1 MHSNRHFD
9 RICLA
14 VLICTVLLT
23 VLFMNGESL
32 GIQVVRD
39 QDTDRDEGSVWFT
52 ENDLDGSWDTE
63 GAVRITLEG
72 STASIEGSGA
82 YVKGSDVVIASSGR
96 YIVTGELTDGSLIVD
111 AHNNSKVWILL
122 SGVSLTCSD
131 DAAIRIDQAD
141 KVFLTLAEGTEN
153 VVTSG
158 GTYSE
163 EALSDNTG
171 GAIFSHD
178 DLTIS
183 GSGSLTVSASYKHGI
198 DANDDLVIT
207 GGTIV
212 IEAPADGIHAS
223 DSLRICSA
231 DLTINAGDDGLST
244 GEENAP
250 LYMESGSVSI
260 TAGGDGIH
268 SAGDITLAGGSLV
281 ISAKDDGI
289 HSDTSFLITDG
300 SVTINES
307 YEGIEALTIDQQGG
321 DVYVVSSDDGFNAN
335 GGSSGQPGMGGF
347 GGGRG
352 ENRGPGGISAGTE
365 SRQDASGEQGAG
377 EMSESPPEAEIT
389 DTEASAE
396 SSASDTWI
404 HISGGSLTILN
415 GTGRDADGLDSN
427 GDILISGGTV
437 RISLTGSGS
446 NSAIDYNSDGGAS
459 CLITGGTVIACG
471 ASSMAEAFDESSA
484 QCAVLLSLSQET
496 EAGSLFDLLSEDGTS
511 LLSWEVPYGFT
522 SVSFSCPEMEKGGSY
537 TVRAGDQEESVTLT
551 AMSTAAG
558 TAGTGMSSG
567 GMAGGFRG
575 GDGRPDQD
583 ASAAAEDPAESS
595 SSGFRR
601 EGARKGG
608 GWSRDRETSFGES
621 SAGEMPE
628 MPDGQPPEMPDGE
641 MPQMP
646 DGEPPE
652 MPDGEMPQ
660 MPDGGPPEM
669 PDGEMPQMP
678 QTPDQETAGTEDG
691 EDASL
696 QDLPSDSQSPGM
708 TGREEAAGS
717 DDTAS
722 SSGPEEAAEK
732 TSSYDVETYLLS
744 AASFIV
750 LAAGLAAALAF
761 RRHR

>member
-96 YIVTGELTDGSLIVD
+96 YIVTGELKGGSLIVD

-158 GTYSE
+158 ETYSE

-178 DLTIS
+178 DLTVN

-207 GGTIV
+207 GGTVV

-231 DLTINAGDDGLST
+231 DLTINAGDDGLAT

-281 ISAKDDGI
+281 ISAGDDGI

-300 SVTINES
+300 SVVINES

-321 DVYVVSSDDGFNAN
+321 DISIVSSDDGFNAN
-335 GGSSGQPGMGGF
+335 GGSFGQPGMGGF

-352 ENRGPGGISAGTE
+352 ENRGPGGTSAGTE
-365 SRQDASGEQGAG
+365 SREDTSGEQGAG
-377 EMSESPPEAEIT
+377 EMPGSPPEADIT

-437 RISLTGSGS
+437 RISLIGSGG
-446 NSAIDYNSDGGAS
+446 NSAIDYNSEGGAS

-484 QCAVLLSLSQET
+484 QCAVLLSLSEET

-522 SVSFSCPEMEKGGSY
+522 SVSFSCPEMEKGESY
-537 TVRAGDQEESVTLT
+537 TVLAGDQEESVTLT

-567 GMAGGFRG
+567 GMAGGFHDRG
-575 GDGRPDQD
+575 GSPSQDDTENQD
-583 ASAAAEDPAESS
+583 ASAAYEDPAGSS
-595 SSGFRR
+595 SSEFRR

-608 GWSRDRETSFGES
+608 GRSRDRETSFGES

-628 MPDGQPPEMPDGE
+628 MPGGQPPEMPDGE

-660 MPDGGPPEM
+660 K
-669 PDGEMPQMP
+669 P
-678 QTPDQETAGTEDG
+678 QTPDQGTAGTEDG

-708 TGREEAAGS
+708 TGGKEAAGS
-717 DDTAS
+717 GDTAS
-722 SSGPEEAAEK
+722 FSGSGEAAEK

-750 LAAGLAAALAF
+750 LAVGLAAAMAF

>member
-1 MHSNRHFD
+1 MKANRHFD

-14 VLICTVLLT
+14 VLICMVLLT

-63 GAVRITLEG
+63 GAVHITLEG

-96 YIVTGELTDGSLIVD
+96 YIVTGELKGGSLIVD

-122 SGVSLTCSD
+122 SGVFLTCSD

-158 GTYSE
+158 ESYSE

-171 GAIFSHD
+171 GVIFSHD
-178 DLTIS
+178 DLTVN

-231 DLTINAGDDGLST
+231 DLTINAGDDGLAT

-300 SVTINES
+300 SVVINES

-321 DVYVVSSDDGFNAN
+321 DISIVSSDDGFNAN

-446 NSAIDYNSDGGAS
+446 NSAIDYNSEGGAS

-484 QCAVLLSLSQET
+484 QCAVLLSLSQEA

-608 GWSRDRETSFGES
+608 GRGRDMEASFGES
-621 SAGEMPE
+621 STGEMPRV
-628 MPDGQPPEMPDGE
+628 PDGQPPEMPDGE

-646 DGEPPE
+646 DGE
-652 MPDGEMPQ
+652 MPR
-660 MPDGGPPEM
+660 
-669 PDGEMPQMP
+669 MP
-678 QTPDQETAGTEDG
+678 QTPDQGTAGTEDR
-691 EDASL
+691 EDASVWN
-696 QDLPSDSQSPGM
+696 LPSDSQSPGM
-708 TGREEAAGS
+708 TGRKEAAGS

-722 SSGPEEAAEK
+722 SSGSGEAAEK

-744 AASFIV
+744 AASVMV

>member
-1 MHSNRHFD
+1 MQANRHFD

-39 QDTDRDEGSVWFT
+39 QDTDRNEGSLWFT

-63 GAVRITLEG
+63 GAVWITLEG
-72 STASIEGSGA
+72 STASVKGNGA

-122 SGVSLTCSD
+122 SGVSLTCRS

-158 GTYSE
+158 ETYSE

-178 DLTIS
+178 DLTVN
-183 GSGSLTVSASYKHGI
+183 GSGSLTVSASCKHGI

-207 GGTIV
+207 GGTVV

-281 ISAKDDGI
+281 ISAGDDGI

-300 SVTINES
+300 SVVINES

-321 DVYVVSSDDGFNAN
+321 DISIVSSDDGFNAN

-352 ENRGPGGISAGTE
+352 G

-377 EMSESPPEAEIT
+377 EMPESPPEADIT

-427 GDILISGGTV
+427 GDVLISGGTV
-437 RISLTGSGS
+437 RISLIGSGG
-446 NSAIDYNSDGGAS
+446 NSAIDYNSEGGAS

-511 LLSWEVPYGFT
+511 LLSWEVPYSFT

-537 TVRAGDQEESVTLT
+537 TVKAGDHEESVTLT
-551 AMSTAAG
+551 AMSTSAG
-558 TAGTGMSSG
+558 TAGTAMSSG

-575 GDGRPDQD
+575 GGGRPDQD
-583 ASAAAEDPAESS
+583 ASAAYEDPAESS

-608 GWSRDRETSFGES
+608 GRGRDREASFEES

-628 MPDGQPPEMPDGE
+628 MPG
-641 MPQMP
+641 
-646 DGEPPE
+646 GEPPE

-660 MPDGGPPEM
+660 MPDGEMPQM

-678 QTPDQETAGTEDG
+678 QTPDQGTAGTEDG

-696 QDLPSDSQSPGM
+696 QDLPSDSQGPGM

-732 TSSYDVETYLLS
+732 TSSYDSETYLLS
-744 AASFIV
+744 AASVMV

>member
-1 MHSNRHFD
+1 MKANRHFD

-14 VLICTVLLT
+14 VLICMVLLT

-72 STASIEGSGA
+72 STASIEGNGA

-96 YIVTGELTDGSLIVD
+96 YIVTGELKGGSLIVD

-158 GTYSE
+158 ESYSE

-178 DLTIS
+178 DLTVN

-281 ISAKDDGI
+281 ISAGDDGI

-300 SVTINES
+300 SVVINES

-321 DVYVVSSDDGFNAN
+321 DISIVSSDDGFNAN

-427 GDILISGGTV
+427 GDILISGGAV

-446 NSAIDYNSDGGAS
+446 NSAIDYNSEGGAS

-484 QCAVLLSLSQET
+484 QCAVLLSLSQEA
-496 EAGSLFDLLSEDGTS
+496 EAGSLFDLLS
-511 LLSWEVPYGFT
+511 
-522 SVSFSCPEMEKGGSY
+522 
-537 TVRAGDQEESVTLT
+537 Q
-551 AMSTAAG
+551 
-558 TAGTGMSSG
+558 
-567 GMAGGFRG
+567 
-575 GDGRPDQD
+575 
-583 ASAAAEDPAESS
+583 
-595 SSGFRR
+595 
-601 EGARKGG
+601 
-608 GWSRDRETSFGES
+608 
-621 SAGEMPE
+621 
-628 MPDGQPPEMPDGE
+628 
-641 MPQMP
+641 
-646 DGEPPE
+646 
-652 MPDGEMPQ
+652 
-660 MPDGGPPEM
+660 
-669 PDGEMPQMP
+669 
-678 QTPDQETAGTEDG
+678 
-691 EDASL
+691 
-696 QDLPSDSQSPGM
+696 
-708 TGREEAAGS
+708 
-717 DDTAS
+717 
-722 SSGPEEAAEK
+722 SGPA
-732 TSSYDVETYLLS
+732 
-744 AASFIV
+744 I
-750 LAAGLAAALAF
+750 
-761 RRHR
+761 RRNPSP

>member
-1 MHSNRHFD
+1 MQANRHFD

-39 QDTDRDEGSVWFT
+39 LDTDTNEGSAWFT

-63 GAVRITLEG
+63 GAVWITLEG
-72 STASIEGSGA
+72 STASVKGNGA

-122 SGVSLTCSD
+122 SGVSLTCRS

-158 GTYSE
+158 ETYSE

-178 DLTIS
+178 DLTVN
-183 GSGSLTVSASYKHGI
+183 GSGSLTVSASCKHGI

-207 GGTIV
+207 GGTVV

-281 ISAKDDGI
+281 ISAEDDGI

-300 SVTINES
+300 SVVINES

-321 DVYVVSSDDGFNAN
+321 DISIVSSDDGFNAN

-352 ENRGPGGISAGTE
+352 G
-365 SRQDASGEQGAG
+365 SRQDASGDQGAG
-377 EMSESPPEAEIT
+377 EMPESPPEADIT

-427 GDILISGGTV
+427 GDVLISGGTV
-437 RISLTGSGS
+437 RISLIGSGG
-446 NSAIDYNSDGGAS
+446 NSAIDYNSEGGAS

-511 LLSWEVPYGFT
+511 LLSWEVPYSFT
-522 SVSFSCPEMEKGGSY
+522 SVSFSCPEMEKGRSY
-537 TVRAGDQEESVTLT
+537 TVKAGDHEESVTLT
-551 AMSTAAG
+551 AMSTSAG

-575 GDGRPDQD
+575 GGGRPDQD
-583 ASAAAEDPAESS
+583 ASAAYEDPAESS

-608 GWSRDRETSFGES
+608 GRGRDREASFEES

-628 MPDGQPPEMPDGE
+628 MPG
-641 MPQMP
+641 
-646 DGEPPE
+646 GEPPE

-660 MPDGGPPEM
+660 MPDGEMPQM

-678 QTPDQETAGTEDG
+678 QTPDQGTAGTEDG

-696 QDLPSDSQSPGM
+696 QDLPSDSQGPGM

-717 DDTAS
+717 DNTAS

-732 TSSYDVETYLLS
+732 TSSYDSETYLLS
-744 AASFIV
+744 AASVMV

>member
-1 MHSNRHFD
+1 MQANRHFD

-39 QDTDRDEGSVWFT
+39 LDTDTNEGSAWFT

-63 GAVRITLEG
+63 GAVWITLEG

-96 YIVTGELTDGSLIVD
+96 YIVTGELTDGRLIVD

-122 SGVSLTCSD
+122 SGVSLTCRS

-158 GTYSE
+158 ETYSE

-178 DLTIS
+178 DLTVN
-183 GSGSLTVSASYKHGI
+183 GSGSLTVSASCKHGI

-207 GGTIV
+207 GGTVV

-281 ISAKDDGI
+281 ISAGDDGI

-300 SVTINES
+300 SVVINES

-321 DVYVVSSDDGFNAN
+321 DISIVSSDDGFNAN

-352 ENRGPGGISAGTE
+352 G

-377 EMSESPPEAEIT
+377 EMPESPP
-389 DTEASAE
+389 EASAE

-427 GDILISGGTV
+427 GDVLISGGTV
-437 RISLTGSGS
+437 RISLIGSGG
-446 NSAIDYNSDGGAS
+446 NSAIDYNSEGGAS

-511 LLSWEVPYGFT
+511 LLSWEVPYSFT
-522 SVSFSCPEMEKGGSY
+522 SVSFSCPEMEKGRSY
-537 TVRAGDQEESVTLT
+537 TVKAGDHEESVTLT
-551 AMSTAAG
+551 AMSTSAG

-575 GDGRPDQD
+575 GGGRPDQD
-583 ASAAAEDPAESS
+583 ASAAYEDPAESS

-608 GWSRDRETSFGES
+608 GRGRDREASFEES

-628 MPDGQPPEMPDGE
+628 MPG
-641 MPQMP
+641 
-646 DGEPPE
+646 GEPPE

-660 MPDGGPPEM
+660 I

-678 QTPDQETAGTEDG
+678 QTPDQGTAGTEDG

-696 QDLPSDSQSPGM
+696 QDLPSDSQGPGM

-722 SSGPEEAAEK
+722 SSGPGEAAEK
-732 TSSYDVETYLLS
+732 TSSYDSETYLLS
-744 AASFIV
+744 AASVMV

>member
-39 QDTDRDEGSVWFT
+39 QDTDRNEGSVWFT

-63 GAVRITLEG
+63 GAVQITLEG

-82 YVKGSDVVIASSGR
+82 YVKGSDIVIASSGR

-111 AHNNSKVWILL
+111 SHNNSKVWILL
-122 SGVSLTCSD
+122 SGVSLTCRN

-158 GTYSE
+158 ETYSE

-178 DLTIS
+178 DLTVN
-183 GSGSLTVSASYKHGI
+183 GSGSLTVSASCKHGI

-281 ISAKDDGI
+281 ISAGDDGI

-300 SVTINES
+300 SVVINES

-321 DVYVVSSDDGFNAN
+321 DISIVSSDDGFNAN

-352 ENRGPGGISAGTE
+352 G

-377 EMSESPPEAEIT
+377 EMPESPPEADIT

-427 GDILISGGTV
+427 GDVLISGGTV
-437 RISLTGSGS
+437 RISLIGSGG
-446 NSAIDYNSDGGAS
+446 NSAIDYNSEGGAS

-511 LLSWEVPYGFT
+511 LLSWEVPYSFT

-537 TVRAGDQEESVTLT
+537 TVKAGDHEESVTLT
-551 AMSTAAG
+551 AMSTSAG
-558 TAGTGMSSG
+558 T
-567 GMAGGFRG
+567 
-575 GDGRPDQD
+575 
-583 ASAAAEDPAESS
+583 
-595 SSGFRR
+595 
-601 EGARKGG
+601 
-608 GWSRDRETSFGES
+608 
-621 SAGEMPE
+621 
-628 MPDGQPPEMPDGE
+628 
-641 MPQMP
+641 
-646 DGEPPE
+646 
-652 MPDGEMPQ
+652 
-660 MPDGGPPEM
+660 
-669 PDGEMPQMP
+669 
-678 QTPDQETAGTEDG
+678 
-691 EDASL
+691 
-696 QDLPSDSQSPGM
+696 
-708 TGREEAAGS
+708 
-717 DDTAS
+717 
-722 SSGPEEAAEK
+722 
-732 TSSYDVETYLLS
+732 
-744 AASFIV
+744 
-750 LAAGLAAALAF
+750 
-761 RRHR
+761 

>member
-39 QDTDRDEGSVWFT
+39 QDTDRNEGSLWFT
-52 ENDLDGSWDTE
+52 ENDLDGSWGTE
-63 GAVRITLEG
+63 GAVWITLEG
-72 STASIEGSGA
+72 STASVKGNGA

-96 YIVTGELTDGSLIVD
+96 YIVTGELTDGRLIVD

-122 SGVSLTCSD
+122 SGVSLTCRS

-158 GTYSE
+158 ETYSE
-163 EALSDNTG
+163 EALNDNTG

-178 DLTIS
+178 DLTVN
-183 GSGSLTVSASYKHGI
+183 GSGSLTVSASCKHGI

-207 GGTIV
+207 GGTVV

-281 ISAKDDGI
+281 ISAGDDGI

-300 SVTINES
+300 SVVINES

-321 DVYVVSSDDGFNAN
+321 DISIVSSDDGFNAN

-352 ENRGPGGISAGTE
+352 G

-377 EMSESPPEAEIT
+377 EMPESPPEADIT

-427 GDILISGGTV
+427 GDVLISGGTV
-437 RISLTGSGS
+437 RISLIGSGG
-446 NSAIDYNSDGGAS
+446 NSAIDYNSEGGAS

-511 LLSWEVPYGFT
+511 LLSWEVPYSFT

-537 TVRAGDQEESVTLT
+537 TIRVGSQTETVLLT
-551 AMSTAAG
+551 SMSTAAG
-558 TAGTGMSSG
+558 TAGTAMSSG

-575 GDGRPDQD
+575 GGGRPDQD
-583 ASAAAEDPAESS
+583 ASAAYEDPAESS

-608 GWSRDRETSFGES
+608 GRGRDREASFEES

-628 MPDGQPPEMPDGE
+628 MPGREPPEMPDGE

-646 DGEPPE
+646 DGE
-652 MPDGEMPQ
+652 MPQ
-660 MPDGGPPEM
+660 M

-678 QTPDQETAGTEDG
+678 QTPDQGTAGTEDG

-696 QDLPSDSQSPGM
+696 QDLPSDSQGPGM

-732 TSSYDVETYLLS
+732 TSSYDSETYLLS
-744 AASFIV
+744 AASVMV

>member
-96 YIVTGELTDGSLIVD
+96 YIVTGELKGGSLIVD
-111 AHNNSKVWILL
+111 SHNNSKVWILL

-183 GSGSLTVSASYKHGI
+183 GSGSLTVSASCKHGI

-300 SVTINES
+300 SVVINES

-446 NSAIDYNSDGGAS
+446 NSAIDYNSEGGAS

-484 QCAVLLSLSQET
+484 QCAVLLSLSRET
-496 EAGSLFDLLSEDGTS
+496 EAGSLFDLLSEEGTS

-522 SVSFSCPEMEKGGSY
+522 SVSFSCPEMEKGETY

-567 GMAGGFRG
+567 GMAGGFQG
-575 GDGRPDQD
+575 GGGRPDQD

-608 GWSRDRETSFGES
+608 GRSRDRETSFGES

-628 MPDGQPPEMPDGE
+628 MPGGQPPEMPHGE

-660 MPDGGPPEM
+660 MP
-669 PDGEMPQMP
+669 
-678 QTPDQETAGTEDG
+678 QTLDQETVGTEDG

-696 QDLPSDSQSPGM
+696 QDLPSDSQGPGM
-708 TGREEAAGS
+708 TGWEKAAGS
-717 DDTAS
+717 DDIAS
-722 SSGPEEAAEK
+722 FSKPEEAAEK
-732 TSSYDVETYLLS
+732 TSSYDSETYLLS
-744 AASFIV
+744 AASVMV

>member
-96 YIVTGELTDGSLIVD
+96 YIVTGELKGGSLIVD

-178 DLTIS
+178 DLTVN

-207 GGTIV
+207 GGTVV

-231 DLTINAGDDGLST
+231 DLTINAGDDGLAT

-300 SVTINES
+300 SVVINES

-321 DVYVVSSDDGFNAN
+321 DISIVSSDDGFNAN
-335 GGSSGQPGMGGF
+335 GGSFGQPGMGGF

-377 EMSESPPEAEIT
+377 EMPGSPPEAEIT

-427 GDILISGGTV
+427 GDILISGGAV

-446 NSAIDYNSDGGAS
+446 NSAIDYNSEGGAS

-484 QCAVLLSLSQET
+484 QCAVLLSLSEET

-551 AMSTAAG
+551 AMSTAVG

-608 GWSRDRETSFGES
+608 GRSRDRETSFGES
-621 SAGEMPE
+621 ST
-628 MPDGQPPEMPDGE
+628 GE

-660 MPDGGPPEM
+660 MP
-669 PDGEMPQMP
+669 
-678 QTPDQETAGTEDG
+678 QTPDQGTAGTEDG

-708 TGREEAAGS
+708 TGGKEAAGS
-717 DDTAS
+717 NDTAS

-732 TSSYDVETYLLS
+732 TSSYDSETYLLS
-744 AASFIV
+744 AASVMV

>member
-63 GAVRITLEG
+63 GAVHITLEG

-96 YIVTGELTDGSLIVD
+96 YIVTGELKGGSLIVD
-111 AHNNSKVWILL
+111 SHNNSKVWILL
-122 SGVSLTCSD
+122 SGVFLTCSD

-183 GSGSLTVSASYKHGI
+183 GSGSLTVSASCKHGI

-289 HSDTSFLITDG
+289 HSDAAFLITDG
-300 SVTINES
+300 SVVINES

-321 DVYVVSSDDGFNAN
+321 DISIVSSDDGFNAN
-335 GGSSGQPGMGGF
+335 GGSFGQPGMGGF

-446 NSAIDYNSDGGAS
+446 NSAIDYNSEGGAS

-484 QCAVLLSLSQET
+484 QCAVLLSLSRET
-496 EAGSLFDLLSEDGTS
+496 EAGSLFDLLSEEGTS

-567 GMAGGFRG
+567 GMAVGFRG

-608 GWSRDRETSFGES
+608 GRGRDREASFGES
-621 SAGEMPE
+621 ST
-628 MPDGQPPEMPDGE
+628 GE

-660 MPDGGPPEM
+660 MP
-669 PDGEMPQMP
+669 
-678 QTPDQETAGTEDG
+678 QTLDQETVGTEDG

-696 QDLPSDSQSPGM
+696 QDLPSDSQCPGM
-708 TGREEAAGS
+708 TGGKEAAGS

-722 SSGPEEAAEK
+722 SSKPEEAAEK
-732 TSSYDVETYLLS
+732 TSSYDSETYLLT
-744 AASFIV
+744 AASVMV

>member
-39 QDTDRDEGSVWFT
+39 QDTDRNEGSLWFT
-52 ENDLDGSWDTE
+52 ENDLDGSWDRE
-63 GAVRITLEG
+63 GAVQITLEG

-111 AHNNSKVWILL
+111 AHDNSKVWILL
-122 SGVSLTCSD
+122 SGVSLTCRS

-158 GTYSE
+158 ETYSE

-178 DLTIS
+178 DLTVN
-183 GSGSLTVSASYKHGI
+183 GSGSLTVSASCKHGI

-207 GGTIV
+207 GGTVV

-281 ISAKDDGI
+281 ISAGDDGI

-300 SVTINES
+300 SVVINES

-321 DVYVVSSDDGFNAN
+321 DISIVSSDDGFNAN

-352 ENRGPGGISAGTE
+352 G

-377 EMSESPPEAEIT
+377 EMPESPP
-389 DTEASAE
+389 EASAE

-427 GDILISGGTV
+427 GDVLISGGTV
-437 RISLTGSGS
+437 RISLIGSGG
-446 NSAIDYNSDGGAS
+446 NSAIDYNSEGGAS

-511 LLSWEVPYGFT
+511 LLSWEVPYSFT
-522 SVSFSCPEMEKGGSY
+522 SVSFSCPEMEKGRSY
-537 TVRAGDQEESVTLT
+537 TVKAGDHEESVTLT
-551 AMSTAAG
+551 AMSTSAG

-575 GDGRPDQD
+575 GGGRPDQD
-583 ASAAAEDPAESS
+583 ASAAYEDPAESS

-608 GWSRDRETSFGES
+608 GRGRDREASFEES

-628 MPDGQPPEMPDGE
+628 MPG
-641 MPQMP
+641 
-646 DGEPPE
+646 GEPPE

-660 MPDGGPPEM
+660 MPDGEMPQM

-678 QTPDQETAGTEDG
+678 QTPDQGTAGTEDG

-696 QDLPSDSQSPGM
+696 QDLPSDSQGPGM

-732 TSSYDVETYLLS
+732 TSSYDSETYLLS
-744 AASFIV
+744 AASVMV

>member
-1 MHSNRHFD
+1 MQANRHFD

-39 QDTDRDEGSVWFT
+39 LDTDTNEGSAWFT

-63 GAVRITLEG
+63 GAVWITLEG
-72 STASIEGSGA
+72 STASVKGNGA

-122 SGVSLTCSD
+122 SGVSLTCRS

-158 GTYSE
+158 ETYSE

-178 DLTIS
+178 DLTVN
-183 GSGSLTVSASYKHGI
+183 GSGSLTVSASCKHGI

-207 GGTIV
+207 GGTVV

-281 ISAKDDGI
+281 ISAGDDGI

-300 SVTINES
+300 SVVINES

-321 DVYVVSSDDGFNAN
+321 DISIVSSDDGFNAN

-352 ENRGPGGISAGTE
+352 G
-365 SRQDASGEQGAG
+365 SRQDASGEQGQGKCPNRLRKQISRIRKPLRKAAHRIPG
-377 EMSESPPEAEIT
+377 SISP
-389 DTEASAE
+389 
-396 SSASDTWI
+396 
-404 HISGGSLTILN
+404 
-415 GTGRDADGLDSN
+415 
-427 GDILISGGTV
+427 
-437 RISLTGSGS
+437 
-446 NSAIDYNSDGGAS
+446 
-459 CLITGGTVIACG
+459 
-471 ASSMAEAFDESSA
+471 
-484 QCAVLLSLSQET
+484 
-496 EAGSLFDLLSEDGTS
+496 
-511 LLSWEVPYGFT
+511 
-522 SVSFSCPEMEKGGSY
+522 
-537 TVRAGDQEESVTLT
+537 
-551 AMSTAAG
+551 
-558 TAGTGMSSG
+558 
-567 GMAGGFRG
+567 
-575 GDGRPDQD
+575 
-583 ASAAAEDPAESS
+583 AAA
-595 SSGFRR
+595 
-601 EGARKGG
+601 
-608 GWSRDRETSFGES
+608 
-621 SAGEMPE
+621 
-628 MPDGQPPEMPDGE
+628 
-641 MPQMP
+641 
-646 DGEPPE
+646 
-652 MPDGEMPQ
+652 
-660 MPDGGPPEM
+660 
-669 PDGEMPQMP
+669 
-678 QTPDQETAGTEDG
+678 
-691 EDASL
+691 
-696 QDLPSDSQSPGM
+696 
-708 TGREEAAGS
+708 
-717 DDTAS
+717 
-722 SSGPEEAAEK
+722 
-732 TSSYDVETYLLS
+732 
-744 AASFIV
+744 
-750 LAAGLAAALAF
+750 
-761 RRHR
+761 

>member
-63 GAVRITLEG
+63 GAVQITLEG

-111 AHNNSKVWILL
+111 AHDNSKVWILL

-158 GTYSE
+158 ESYSE

-178 DLTIS
+178 DLTVN

-207 GGTIV
+207 GGTVV

-231 DLTINAGDDGLST
+231 DLTINAGDDGLAT

-300 SVTINES
+300 SVVINES

-321 DVYVVSSDDGFNAN
+321 DISIVSSDDGFNAN

-446 NSAIDYNSDGGAS
+446 NSAIDYNSEGGAS

-484 QCAVLLSLSQET
+484 QCAVLLSLSQEA

-551 AMSTAAG
+551 AMSTAVG

-567 GMAGGFRG
+567 GMAGGFHDRG
-575 GDGRPDQD
+575 GSPSQDDTENQD
-583 ASAAAEDPAESS
+583 ASAAYEDPAEFS
-595 SSGFRR
+595 SSGFRQ
-601 EGARKGG
+601 GGPRKGG
-608 GWSRDRETSFGES
+608 GRGRDREASFGES
-621 SAGEMPE
+621 STGEMPR
-628 MPDGQPPEMPDGE
+628 
-641 MPQMP
+641 MP

-652 MPDGEMPQ
+652 MPDR
-660 MPDGGPPEM
+660 
-669 PDGEMPQMP
+669 EMPQMP
-678 QTPDQETAGTEDG
+678 QTPDQGTAGTEDG
-691 EDASL
+691 EGASL
-696 QDLPSDSQSPGM
+696 QDLPSDFQGPGM

-717 DDTAS
+717 DDIAS
-722 SSGPEEAAEK
+722 FSKPEEAAEK
-732 TSSYDVETYLLS
+732 TSSYDSETYLLS
-744 AASFIV
+744 AASVMV

>member
-39 QDTDRDEGSVWFT
+39 QDTDRNEGSLWFT
-52 ENDLDGSWDTE
+52 ENDLDGSWDRE
-63 GAVRITLEG
+63 GAVQITLEG

-122 SGVSLTCSD
+122 SGVSLTCRS

-158 GTYSE
+158 ETYSE

-178 DLTIS
+178 DLTVN
-183 GSGSLTVSASYKHGI
+183 GSGSLTVSASCKHGI

-207 GGTIV
+207 GGTVV

-281 ISAKDDGI
+281 ISAGDDGI

-300 SVTINES
+300 SVVINES

-321 DVYVVSSDDGFNAN
+321 DISIVSSDDGFNAN

-352 ENRGPGGISAGTE
+352 G

-377 EMSESPPEAEIT
+377 EMPESPPEADIT

-427 GDILISGGTV
+427 GDVLISGGTV
-437 RISLTGSGS
+437 RISLIGSGG
-446 NSAIDYNSDGGAS
+446 NSAIDYNSEGGAS

-511 LLSWEVPYGFT
+511 LLSWEVPYSFT

-551 AMSTAAG
+551 AMSTSAG
-558 TAGTGMSSG
+558 TAGTGVSSG

-575 GDGRPDQD
+575 GGGRPDQD
-583 ASAAAEDPAESS
+583 ASAAYEDPAESS

-608 GWSRDRETSFGES
+608 GRGRDREASFEES

-628 MPDGQPPEMPDGE
+628 MPG
-641 MPQMP
+641 
-646 DGEPPE
+646 GEPPE

-660 MPDGGPPEM
+660 MPDGEMPQM

-678 QTPDQETAGTEDG
+678 QTPDQGTAGTEDG

-696 QDLPSDSQSPGM
+696 QDLPSDSQGPGM
-708 TGREEAAGS
+708 TGRGEAAGS

-732 TSSYDVETYLLS
+732 TSSYDSETYLLS
-744 AASFIV
+744 AASVMV

>member
-63 GAVRITLEG
+63 GAVHITLEG

-96 YIVTGELTDGSLIVD
+96 YIVTGELKGGSLIVD

-122 SGVSLTCSD
+122 SGVFLTCSD

-158 GTYSE
+158 ETYSE

-178 DLTIS
+178 DLTIG

-207 GGTIV
+207 GGTVV

-231 DLTINAGDDGLST
+231 DLTINAGDDGLAT

-300 SVTINES
+300 SVVINES

-321 DVYVVSSDDGFNAN
+321 DISIVSSDDGFNAN

-446 NSAIDYNSDGGAS
+446 NSAIDYNSEGGAS

-484 QCAVLLSLSQET
+484 QCAVLLSLSQEA

-551 AMSTAAG
+551 AMSTAVG

-608 GWSRDRETSFGES
+608 GRSRDRETSFGES
-621 SAGEMPE
+621 ST
-628 MPDGQPPEMPDGE
+628 GE

-660 MPDGGPPEM
+660 MP
-669 PDGEMPQMP
+669 
-678 QTPDQETAGTEDG
+678 QTPDQGTAGTEDG

-708 TGREEAAGS
+708 TGGKEAAGS
-717 DDTAS
+717 NDTAS

-744 AASFIV
+744 AASVMV

>member
-39 QDTDRDEGSVWFT
+39 QDTDRNEGSLWFT
-52 ENDLDGSWDTE
+52 ENDLDGSWDRE
-63 GAVRITLEG
+63 GAVWITLEG
-72 STASIEGSGA
+72 STASVKGNGA

-122 SGVSLTCSD
+122 SGVSLTCRS

-158 GTYSE
+158 ETYSE

-178 DLTIS
+178 DLTVN
-183 GSGSLTVSASYKHGI
+183 GSGSLTVSASCKHGI

-207 GGTIV
+207 GGTVV

-281 ISAKDDGI
+281 ISAGDDGI
-289 HSDTSFLITDG
+289 HSDTSFLMTDG
-300 SVTINES
+300 SVVINES

-321 DVYVVSSDDGFNAN
+321 DISIVSSDDGFNAN

-352 ENRGPGGISAGTE
+352 G
-365 SRQDASGEQGAG
+365 SRQDASGDQGAG
-377 EMSESPPEAEIT
+377 EMPESPPEADIT

-427 GDILISGGTV
+427 GDVLISGGTV
-437 RISLTGSGS
+437 RISLIGSGG
-446 NSAIDYNSDGGAS
+446 NSAIDYNSEGGAS

-511 LLSWEVPYGFT
+511 LLSWEVPYSFT

-537 TVRAGDQEESVTLT
+537 TVKAGDHEESVTLT
-551 AMSTAAG
+551 AMSTSAG

-575 GDGRPDQD
+575 GGGRPDQD
-583 ASAAAEDPAESS
+583 ASAAYEDPAESS

-608 GWSRDRETSFGES
+608 GRGRDREASFEES

-628 MPDGQPPEMPDGE
+628 MPGGE
-641 MPQMP
+641 
-646 DGEPPE
+646 
-652 MPDGEMPQ
+652 
-660 MPDGGPPEM
+660 PPEM

-678 QTPDQETAGTEDG
+678 QTPDQGTAGTEDG

-696 QDLPSDSQSPGM
+696 QDLPSDSQGPGM

-722 SSGPEEAAEK
+722 SSGPGEAAEK
-732 TSSYDVETYLLS
+732 TSSYDSETYLLS
-744 AASFIV
+744 AASVMV

>member
-1 MHSNRHFD
+1 MQANRHFD

-32 GIQVVRD
+32 GIQVIRD

-52 ENDLDGSWDTE
+52 ENDLDGSWNTE
-63 GAVRITLEG
+63 NAARITLEG

-82 YVKGSDVVIASSGR
+82 YVKGGDVVIASSGR

-111 AHNNSKVWILL
+111 AHDNSKVWILL
-122 SGVSLTCSD
+122 SGVSLTCRS

-153 VVTSG
+153 TVTCG
-158 GTYSE
+158 DTYSE
-163 EALSDNTG
+163 EALADNTG

-178 DLTIS
+178 DLTIN

-207 GGTIV
+207 GGTIF

-231 DLTINAGDDGLST
+231 DLTVNAGDDGLST
-244 GEENAP
+244 GEEGAP
-250 LYMESGSVSI
+250 LYMESGSVSV
-260 TAGGDGIH
+260 TAGDDGIH

-281 ISAKDDGI
+281 ISAGDDGI
-289 HSDTSFLITDG
+289 HSDASFLITDG
-300 SVTINES
+300 SLVIEKS

-321 DVYVVSSDDGFNAN
+321 DISIVSSDDGMNAN
-335 GGSSGQPGMGGF
+335 GGSPGQFGMGGF

-352 ENRGPGGISAGTE
+352 G
-365 SRQDASGEQGAG
+365 SRQDASGEQAAG
-377 EMSESPPEAEIT
+377 EMPEAPQEWETT
-389 DTEASAE
+389 DTGASAE

-415 GTGRDADGLDSN
+415 ETGRDADGLDSN

-496 EAGSLFDLLSEDGTS
+496 EAGSLFSLLSEEGTS

-522 SVSFSCPEMEKGGSY
+522 SVSFSCPEMEKGETY

-608 GWSRDRETSFGES
+608 GRSRDREASFEES

-628 MPDGQPPEMPDGE
+628 MPGGQPPEMPDGE
-641 MPQMP
+641 VPQMP

-660 MPDGGPPEM
+660 MPEGEPPEM

-678 QTPDQETAGTEDG
+678 QTPDQGTAGTEDG

-696 QDLPSDSQSPGM
+696 QDLPSDSQGPGM

-722 SSGPEEAAEK
+722 SSEPEEAAEK
-732 TSSYDVETYLLS
+732 TSSYDSETYLLT
-744 AASFIV
+744 AASVMV

>member
-39 QDTDRDEGSVWFT
+39 LDTDTNEGSAWFT

-63 GAVRITLEG
+63 GAVWITLEG
-72 STASIEGSGA
+72 STASVKGNGA

-122 SGVSLTCSD
+122 SGVSLTCRS

-158 GTYSE
+158 ETYSE

-178 DLTIS
+178 DLTVN
-183 GSGSLTVSASYKHGI
+183 GSGSLTVSASCKHGI

-207 GGTIV
+207 GGTVV

-300 SVTINES
+300 SVVINES

-321 DVYVVSSDDGFNAN
+321 DISIVSSDDGFNAN

-352 ENRGPGGISAGTE
+352 G

-377 EMSESPPEAEIT
+377 EMPESPPEADIT

-427 GDILISGGTV
+427 GDVLISGGTV
-437 RISLTGSGS
+437 RSSLIGSGG
-446 NSAIDYNSDGGAS
+446 NSAIDYNSEGGAS

-511 LLSWEVPYGFT
+511 LLSWEVPYSFT
-522 SVSFSCPEMEKGGSY
+522 SVSFSCPEMEKGRSY
-537 TVRAGDQEESVTLT
+537 TVKAGDHEESVTLT
-551 AMSTAAG
+551 AMSTSAG
-558 TAGTGMSSG
+558 TAGTAMSSG

-575 GDGRPDQD
+575 GGGRPDQD
-583 ASAAAEDPAESS
+583 ASAAYEDPAESS

-608 GWSRDRETSFGES
+608 GRGRDREASFEES

-628 MPDGQPPEMPDGE
+628 MPGGE
-641 MPQMP
+641 
-646 DGEPPE
+646 
-652 MPDGEMPQ
+652 
-660 MPDGGPPEM
+660 PPEM

-678 QTPDQETAGTEDG
+678 QTPDQGTAGTEDG

-696 QDLPSDSQSPGM
+696 QDLPSDSQGPGM

-722 SSGPEEAAEK
+722 SSGPGEAAEK
-732 TSSYDVETYLLS
+732 TSSYDSETYLLS
-744 AASFIV
+744 AASVMV